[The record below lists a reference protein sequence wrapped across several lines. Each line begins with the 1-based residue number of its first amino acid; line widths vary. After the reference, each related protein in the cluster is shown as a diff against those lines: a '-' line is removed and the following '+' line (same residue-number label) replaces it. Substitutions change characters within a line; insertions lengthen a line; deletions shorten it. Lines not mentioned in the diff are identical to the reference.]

1 MLLMEEKGIS
11 GRIFYAIHR
20 YAKASKRHMKD
31 CNKNKASSLLKYC
44 DVNNLYV

>member
-20 YAKASKRHMKD
+20 YAKASKKDMKD
-31 CNKNKASSLLKYC
+31 CDKNKASSLLKYW
-44 DVNNLYV
+44 DINNL